1 MNFGGNK
8 PWRDPAGSS
17 CYGNDEDKSQKR
29 RLQVRTIVQLFSIS
43 FLFKNYETHNTTEL
57 RISNEVLLT

>member
-1 MNFGGNK
+1 M
-8 PWRDPAGSS
+8 AVISH
-17 CYGNDEDKSQKR
+17 DEILLEVVTMVMMKTRVKSE